1 MTRDDSRAIR
11 DDSRCTEVYEVRE
24 AGALVIRTRDES
36 LAIVAYDTLV
46 RHNKRV
52 EMFVGIEGD
61 GHGPHDFQLT
71 ESFEPEE
78 VTQPFG
84 RPEVCPF
91 DEAYDR
97 AMAEQR
103 R

>member
-1 MTRDDSRAIR
+1 MTRN
-11 DDSRCTEVYEVRE
+11 DSRCTEIYEVRE
-24 AGALVIRTRDES
+24 SGAVVIRTRDDS
-36 LAIVAYDTLV
+36 LAMVAYDTLV

-78 VTQPFG
+78 VTQPWG
-84 RPEVCPF
+84 RPEINAF
-91 DEAYDR
+91 EHAHDLAEAER
-97 AMAEQR
+97 AR
-103 R
+103 